1 MNFLYIE
8 PSDLLRISSSIC
20 WVDEM
25 FPPHM
30 MGRRQPEP
38 KPLVPEHLHMPLRV
52 AGFVLA
58 VVAIVMYGDQLD
70 MPEAPRV

>member
-1 MNFLYIE
+1 
-8 PSDLLRISSSIC
+8 
-20 WVDEM
+20 M
-25 FPPHM
+25 FPSHM

-38 KPLVPEHLHMPLRV
+38 KPLVPEHLKMPLRV
-52 AGFVLA
+52 AGFVIA